1 MSERRQ
7 PLDPLYAITQ
17 FLVGVRSILT
27 GFGST
32 PTLANLLSPF
42 PIEAIPKSQRFPSQS
57 NEMPTQLSKVK
68 KNHRATAAIRPRKMV
83 TAWLCLSTSLT
94 VGTRAA
100 FIRNSAIRSTNGV
113 GKVALHPRNNQGL
126 NTLSFARL
134 STTRSRSSSET
145 LLSASVAAD
154 ETSSKPS
161 STEAYDLLNKER
173 GLDTYNPSAFE
184 SDIYKWWESSGCFQP
199 DAKQEPKFN
208 DDGEDVKKPYVL
220 PMPPPNVTGRLHM
233 GHAIFVA
240 LQDVLARFHRMRGRP
255 VLWLPGMWQLC
266 SINHGIYLFLS
277 CSII

>member
-1 MSERRQ
+1 MSERRR

-113 GKVALHPRNNQGL
+113 GKVALHPRL
-126 NTLSFARL
+126 PRSIPSTLAHRRPL
-134 STTRSRSSSET
+134 REERNGVPRSSGLALPLT
-145 LLSASVAAD
+145 QTTWLL
-154 ETSSKPS
+154 
-161 STEAYDLLNKER
+161 R
-173 GLDTYNPSAFE
+173 
-184 SDIYKWWESSGCFQP
+184 
-199 DAKQEPKFN
+199 
-208 DDGEDVKKPYVL
+208 
-220 PMPPPNVTGRLHM
+220 
-233 GHAIFVA
+233 
-240 LQDVLARFHRMRGRP
+240 
-255 VLWLPGMWQLC
+255 
-266 SINHGIYLFLS
+266 
-277 CSII
+277 